1 MDNGVMSFN
10 KIEINNGFLEQIW
23 KFNPITLGSLDD
35 LTVSQYSICLAQY
48 LIFFRSELN
57 QTKAIIAKK
66 KKLLDSSIAIAL
78 DANIIKMYKTKT
90 AAIDF
95 IKNSNPELSELEQEI
110 GDLTAEVIRIDG
122 IDKAVSEYI
131 ATFKRELT
139 RREKELFAVR
149 AERRS

>member
-1 MDNGVMSFN
+1 MDSGVMSFN
-10 KIEINNGFLEQIW
+10 KIEINHNFLEQIW

-66 KKLLDSSIAIAL
+66 KKLLDSSIAIAM
-78 DANIIKMYKTKT
+78 DAKVIKTYKTKT

-95 IKNSNPELSELEQEI
+95 IKNSSPELSALESEI
-110 GDLTAEVIRIDG
+110 ADLQDEVIRIDG
-122 IDKAVSEYI
+122 IDKSVSEYI

-139 RREKELFAVR
+139 RREKEIFAIR

>member
-1 MDNGVMSFN
+1 MDSGVMSFN
-10 KIEINNGFLEQIW
+10 RIEINNDFLEQIW
-23 KFNPITLGSLDD
+23 KFNPVTLGSLDD

-66 KKLLDSSIAIAL
+66 KKLLDSSIAIAM
-78 DANIIKMYKTKT
+78 DAKIIKTYKTKT

-95 IKNSNPELSELEQEI
+95 IKNSSPELSALEEQI
-110 GDLTAEVIRIDG
+110 DNLKDEVIRIDG

-139 RREKELFAVR
+139 RREKEIFAIR

>member
-1 MDNGVMSFN
+1 MDSGVMSFN
-10 KIEINNGFLEQIW
+10 KIEINHDFLEQVW

-48 LIFFRSELN
+48 LIFFRSEFN
-57 QTKAIIAKK
+57 QTKATIAKK
-66 KKLLDSSIAIAL
+66 KKLLDSSIAIAM
-78 DANIIKMYKTKT
+78 DADVIKKYKTKT

-95 IKNSNPELSELEQEI
+95 IKNANSELSVIEEEI
-110 GDLTAEVIRIDG
+110 SDLTNEIIRIDG

-139 RREKELFAVR
+139 RREKEIFAIR
-149 AERRS
+149 AERRG

>member
-1 MDNGVMSFN
+1 MDSGVMSFN
-10 KIEINNGFLEQIW
+10 KIEINHGFLEKIW

-57 QTKAIIAKK
+57 QTKATIAKK
-66 KKLLDSSIAIAL
+66 KKLLDSSIAIAM
-78 DANIIKMYKTKT
+78 DAEVIKRYKTKT

-95 IKNSNPELSELEQEI
+95 IKNSNSELSALEGEI
-110 GDLTAEVIRIDG
+110 DDLQNEVIRIDG
-122 IDKAVSEYI
+122 IDKSVSEYI

-139 RREKELFAVR
+139 RREKEIFAIR

>member
-10 KIEINNGFLEQIW
+10 KIKINHDFLEEVW
-23 KFNPITLGSLDD
+23 KFNPITLGSLDE

-66 KKLLDSSIAIAL
+66 KKLLDSSIAVAM
-78 DANIIKMYKTKT
+78 DAEVIKKYKTKT

-95 IKNSNPELSELEQEI
+95 IKNSNQELSILEDEI
-110 GDLTAEVIRIDG
+110 SSLMDEVIRIDG

-139 RREKELFAVR
+139 RREKEIFAIR
-149 AERRS
+149 AERRG

>member
-1 MDNGVMSFN
+1 MDSGVMSFN
-10 KIEINNGFLEQIW
+10 KIEINNNFLEQIW
-23 KFNPITLGSLDD
+23 KFNPLTLGSLDD

-57 QTKAIIAKK
+57 QTKAIIVKK
-66 KKLLDSSIAIAL
+66 KKLLDSSIAIAM
-78 DANIIKMYKTKT
+78 DADVIKKYKTKT

-95 IKNSNPELSELEQEI
+95 IKNSSPELTLLENEI
-110 GDLTAEVIRIDG
+110 DDLKDEVIRIEG
-122 IDKAVSEYI
+122 IDKSVSEYI

-139 RREKELFAVR
+139 RREKEIFAIR